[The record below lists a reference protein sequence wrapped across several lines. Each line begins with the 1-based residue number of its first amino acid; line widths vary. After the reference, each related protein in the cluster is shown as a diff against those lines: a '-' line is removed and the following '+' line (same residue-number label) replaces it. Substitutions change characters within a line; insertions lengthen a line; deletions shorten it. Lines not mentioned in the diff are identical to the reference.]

1 MLLRNFSVRKF
12 IRLIKQW
19 QCISFVPNLPCW
31 YVNFIFDKKAILIK
45 ICMPMDWWYCHIW
58 VSWVDSSLQLRGA
71 GVMGLRWWWGDSD
84 VADGRLMWRWRHPPC
99 YWPWTQPPSL
109 PPTHLGYTR
118 VGVGLPTLHP
128 LHPQTLKVEP
138 NEVKERSGS
147 TQEEYSSN
155 WDPTMIK
162 PRRYTLI
169 DGFDRWLMACQH
181 RTINIAL

>member
-1 MLLRNFSVRKF
+1 
-12 IRLIKQW
+12 
-19 QCISFVPNLPCW
+19 
-31 YVNFIFDKKAILIK
+31 
-45 ICMPMDWWYCHIW
+45 
-58 VSWVDSSLQLRGA
+58 
-71 GVMGLRWWWGDSD
+71 
-84 VADGRLMWRWRHPPC
+84 MWRWRHPPC

-169 DGFDRWLMACQH
+169 DGFDTWFMACQH
-181 RTINIAL
+181 RTINIALQLGLRANYFLILLSMYCVPTIALFYRCPNQGGGAFHYSDKANRAGEQMFNIIIGKQKMSGWPGHTRHL